1 MSRPERLLLLAF
13 FAALLVVLARS
24 EPAATA
30 VGAVAGA
37 VPAGLVSGRITR
49 LSRRMDARLGTVEEV
64 PRGVHPRRLAAR
76 AGLHLLVLGGLL
88 LTTVLVPFVG
98 DELFAASAGFTT
110 AGAAVLTASRLRG
123 R

>member
-13 FAALLVVLARS
+13 FAGVLALLARTELTS
-24 EPAATA
+24 TA

-37 VPAGLVSGRITR
+37 VPAVLLAGRLTR
-49 LSRRMDARLGTVEEV
+49 LSGRMDARLGVVEERPTGLRPV
-64 PRGVHPRRLAAR
+64 RVAVR

-88 LTTVLVPFVG
+88 LSTVFVPFVG
-98 DELFAASAGFTT
+98 DELYAASAAAVTGL
-110 AGAAVLTASRLRG
+110 AGALTAARLR